1 MRNDR
6 RQPGLRLYD
15 LFMRLLPAAFRHE
28 WGEDLRLTLLARL
41 RDVSLD
47 ATSSRHAAFWLR
59 ESGSLLVTTLRAHC
73 QYRAGSSTEETM
85 YFENEDNRPY
95 RVAWACALAVH
106 LLLFVTVFPSSNSN
120 LEAAT
125 RDDVVVIKIY
135 VPPPPPELD
144 PERVTVKRVAKR
156 VPIPDMTPD
165 EPEMIMDERIEYVDD
180 LPIEYAGT
188 EYIIGEPLS
197 APSPMAQMAR
207 AGVDVQRPALIRRVQ
222 PEYPPLAV
230 RARLECTVMLE
241 ARIDHAGNVVDTK
254 VVEGC
259 GLGLDDAAVKAVSQW
274 QYSPTLLRGRPVD
287 VLLTVRVAFRLN

>member
-6 RQPGLRLYD
+6 HQLGLRLYD

-28 WGEDLRLTLLARL
+28 WGEDLRQTLLARL
-41 RDVSLD
+41 HDVSRD
-47 ATSSRHAAFWLR
+47 ATSNGHAAFWLH
-59 ESGSLLVTTLRAHC
+59 EGGSLLVTTLRAHC
-73 QYRAGSSTEETM
+73 QYRAGSITEETM
-85 YFENEDNRPY
+85 YFDNQDNRPY

-106 LLLFVTVFPSSNSN
+106 LLLFVTVFPSSDSQ

-125 RDDVVVIKIY
+125 RDDVVVLTSY
-135 VPPPPPELD
+135 EPPPPPELE
-144 PERVTVKRVAKR
+144 PETVTVKRVAKR

-180 LPIEYAGT
+180 LPTEYAGT
-188 EYIIGEPLS
+188 DYVVGAPLS
-197 APSPMAQMAR
+197 APSQVAQMAR
-207 AGVDVQRPALIRRVQ
+207 AGIDVQRPALIRRVQ

-241 ARIDHAGNVVDTK
+241 ARIDHAGNVVDTT

-259 GLGLDDAAVKAVSQW
+259 GLGLDAAAVNAVSQW

-287 VLLTVRVAFRLN
+287 VLLTVRVAFRLS